1 MSYQTL
7 LVEERGTIRVVRLN
21 LPDRL
26 NPLDLVMREELHD
39 AMQAVSADPAVRV
52 VMLTG
57 SGRAF
62 CAGGDLGT
70 MEGITAPRGRERLLR
85 LGRLVRTMVGMPQP
99 IVAAV
104 NGAATGAGLALV
116 LCCDLAVASETARFG
131 AAQVRVGLVPDMGL
145 LHLLPLRVG
154 MARAKEMMMTGE
166 LLDARTALQWGLVN
180 QVVPPG
186 ELMDART
193 ALQWGLVNQVVPP
206 GELMDRALGMCRGLA
221 DGPPMVLSMIKG
233 TLSRWPMGLET
244 LLDMEAHLQAVC
256 FPSEDFSEGRR
267 AFLEKRPPKFQ
278 GN

>member
-1 MSYQTL
+1 M
-7 LVEERGTIRVVRLN
+7 VEDRGAIRVIRLN

-26 NPLDLVMREELHD
+26 NALDLVMREELRE
-39 AMQAVSADPAVRV
+39 AMEAAAEAPSVRV
-52 VMLTG
+52 VVLTG

-70 MEGITAPRGRERLLR
+70 MQGITAVQGRDRLLR
-85 LGRLVRTMVGMPQP
+85 LGRLVRAMVGMSRP

-116 LCCDLAVASETARFG
+116 LCSDLAVASETARFG

-154 MARAKEMMMTGE
+154 MARAKEMMMTGD

-180 QVVPPG
+180 QVVPPD
-186 ELMDART
+186 ELMEK
-193 ALQWGLVNQVVPP
+193 ALATS
-206 GELMDRALGMCRGLA
+206 RRLA
-221 DGPPMVLSMIKG
+221 EGPPMVLSMIKEV
-233 TLSRWPMGLET
+233 LNRWPMGLET

-256 FPSEDFSEGRR
+256 FPSEDFEEGRR
-267 AFLEKRPPKFQ
+267 AFLEKRPPRFQ
-278 GN
+278 GG